1 MFTITPEDIEL
12 RKQVIRENNVEIKA
26 QINEKSKELSVQ
38 FKLLNKLRIN
48 NIRIPN
54 VRRHRSS
61 NYSPRLK
68 VAKSGRI
75 EFDDE
80 KEKRRRGN
88 EWER

>member
-1 MFTITPEDIEL
+1 MLWFLEKYLKLTITEKEKL
-12 RKQVIRENNVEIKA
+12 RVIGDKI
-26 QINEKSKELSVQ
+26 LSE
-38 FKLLNKLRIN
+38 NKLRIN
-48 NIRIPN
+48 TIRIPN

-61 NYSPRLK
+61 NYSPKLK